1 MGLHLKFA
9 RFAAVGA
16 VATAIQYAILV
27 ALVQG
32 FRAEPTPAST
42 VGYLVSVVFNY
53 FANRR
58 WTFRS
63 ERAHARAAPRFFLV
77 QGVGLVLNGALLY
90 LGAEVLGVN
99 YLLAQ
104 VCATAVV
111 LVWNFFSHLLWSFA
125 ER

>member
-1 MGLHLKFA
+1 MALHLKFA
-9 RFAAVGA
+9 RFAGVGI
-16 VATAIQYAILV
+16 VATAIQYVILV

-32 FRAEPTPAST
+32 IGAEPTPAST
-42 VGYLVSVVFNY
+42 LGFAVSVVFNY

-63 ERAHARAAPRFFLV
+63 GRAHARAAPRFFLV
-77 QGVGLVLNGALLY
+77 QSVGLCLNGLLLY

-104 VCATAVV
+104 LFATAVV
-111 LVWNFFSHLLWSFA
+111 LVWNFFAHLLWSFA
-125 ER
+125 AD

>member
-1 MGLHLKFA
+1 
-9 RFAAVGA
+9 V
-16 VATAIQYAILV
+16 ILV

-32 FRAEPTPAST
+32 IGAQPTPAST
-42 VGYLVSVVFNY
+42 LGFAISVVFNY

-63 ERAHARAAPRFFLV
+63 GRAHARAAPRFFLV
-77 QGVGLVLNGALLY
+77 QSVGLCLNGLLLY

-104 VCATAVV
+104 LFATAVV
-111 LVWNFFSHLLWSFA
+111 LVWNFFAHLLWSFA
-125 ER
+125 AD

>member
-1 MGLHLKFA
+1 MELHRKFA
-9 RFAAVGA
+9 RFAGVGA

-32 FRAEPTPAST
+32 LGAEPTPAST
-42 VGYLVSVVFNY
+42 LGFAVSVVFNY

-63 ERAHARAAPRFFLV
+63 ERAHASAAPRFFLV
-77 QGVGLVLNGALLY
+77 QGVGLGLNGLLVY

-104 VCATAVV
+104 VAATGVV
-111 LVWNFFSHLLWSFA
+111 LVWNFFSHLLWSFS

>member
-1 MGLHLKFA
+1 MGLHFKFA
-9 RFAAVGA
+9 RFAGVGI

-32 FRAEPTPAST
+32 FGAEPTPAST
-42 VGYLVSVVFNY
+42 LGFAVSVVFNY

-63 ERAHARAAPRFFLV
+63 ARAHARAAPRFFVV
-77 QGVGLVLNGALLY
+77 QFFGLCLNGLLLY
-90 LGAEVLGVN
+90 LGAEILGVN

-104 VCATAVV
+104 LFATAVV
-111 LVWNFFSHLLWSFA
+111 LVSNFSAHLLWSFA
-125 ER
+125 AD